1 MRELK
6 DMSNVPWCIV
16 GDFNDLLS
24 QQDKIGNHIHPNWLC
39 VGFCQAESL
48 GRALVKPN
56 LMDKFP
62 NAKLIKL
69 MASHFDHSPNF
80 LHYEPVQ
87 RRQSELVRWNGRNR
101 SKLKENKA
109 THLATMEAYRGGHDA
124 ASAAQEQSAFV
135 EVRYILDNSM
145 IAIEIIHALK
155 RRTSGN
161 KAHLALKI
169 DINKA
174 YDMVDWGFL
183 IDGDILDAPLVG
195 EVVEGNFIWKEE
207 QDGKYNIK
215 SGYRLW
221 REVQANQRERKVE
234 GD

>member
-87 RRQSELVRWNGRNR
+87 RRQSKYLFKFENNWLKEDDIEEIESCAGELVRWNGRNR

-124 ASAAQEQSAFV
+124 ASAA
-135 EVRYILDNSM
+135 R
-145 IAIEIIHALK
+145 
-155 RRTSGN
+155 
-161 KAHLALKI
+161 
-169 DINKA
+169 
-174 YDMVDWGFL
+174 L
-183 IDGDILDAPLVG
+183 IYCGT
-195 EVVEGNFIWKEE
+195 
-207 QDGKYNIK
+207 
-215 SGYRLW
+215 
-221 REVQANQRERKVE
+221 
-234 GD
+234 